1 MFSQFCFQLTSRRV
15 GFEGHV
21 ALDNVFS
28 IHNERFHDSRKKI
41 VRTSRPYMYVGK
53 KKKTGKERTYFNN
66 SAYERNECICR
77 QTNKELGVG
86 ATFYLKRVV
95 GKSQKHVW
103 NLVY

>member
-21 ALDNVFS
+21 ALDNVLS

-53 KKKTGKERTYFNN
+53 KKKLERKGHTSIILPTKETNAFVDK
-66 SAYERNECICR
+66 
-77 QTNKELGVG
+77 QT
-86 ATFYLKRVV
+86 R
-95 GKSQKHVW
+95 S
-103 NLVY
+103 